1 MLSGGDAMKPMKK
14 VEIVVDSV
22 YLSRA
27 LEILE
32 KNRVSGYTI
41 IRDVLG
47 KGERGLMAGDELA
60 DVFKNSYVFTV
71 CEEEIALRVVEELK
85 PLLKKA
91 GGVCVLSDVV
101 WVPH

>member
-1 MLSGGDAMKPMKK
+1 MKRMKK

-32 KNRVSGYTI
+32 KSQVSGYTVV
-41 IRDVLG
+41 RDVLG
-47 KGERGLMAGDELA
+47 KGERGLMRGDELA
-60 DVFKNSYVFTV
+60 DVFKNSYLFTV
-71 CEEEIALRVVEELK
+71 CDEETALKIAEEIK

-91 GGVCVLSDVV
+91 GGICLLSDVV